1 MSQNN
6 NTQSQE
12 KPKEAPKVDKASLA
26 QSIKT
31 HETAKNTNQI
41 VKK

>member
-1 MSQNN
+1 MSQTN

-31 HETAKNTNQI
+31 HETAKNTNTT